1 MESLGL
7 ARMDG
12 MKLRALMQ
20 VPSRRPVLRSP
31 KPFGA
36 SWLLSVLLVLLLVGC
51 RTGSAS
57 EGERKRGQSGPKEVR
72 EVELV
77 AVEQRPI
84 EQAVEVS
91 GTLAPDEEV
100 TVAVKVAGRLQ
111 SIAVDLAS
119 PVKRDQPI
127 AEVEPADYRLRVE
140 QAAAALAQARAQLGL
155 PPRGGEQGFDAE
167 NTAIVRQAQATM
179 KHAQAELAR
188 AKVMEKSGLTSQAS
202 LEALEA
208 QAIRSETAVQAAL
221 EEVRIRQAT
230 MRQRQSELSLAQK
243 QLQDTV
249 LRAPLD
255 GIVQARLATAGEYLA
270 VGAPVVRIVRI
281 DPLRLRVAIPE
292 REAHSVAAG
301 QSVQVRV
308 DGTPQSYTGLVSR
321 IAPSLEQESRSLLVE
336 ADVKN
341 PGALRPG
348 SFAHARIVVGTEPVL
363 ALPKT
368 AVVVFAG
375 LYKVLLVQEGKAV
388 EKVVTPGRTEGEWTE
403 IVSGLKRGEQVVVKP
418 GSLQQ
423 GQPVRVKLGA

>member
-1 MESLGL
+1 
-7 ARMDG
+7 
-12 MKLRALMQ
+12 MKLRRVMRS
-20 VPSRRPVLRSP
+20 PSRWPVSHPAGR
-31 KPFGA
+31 A
-36 SWLLSVLLVLLLVGC
+36 RAWLALPVLLVLLAIGC
-51 RTGSAS
+51 RTGAAS
-57 EGERKRGQSGPKEVR
+57 EGERKQRGAPGSKEVR

-77 AVEQRPI
+77 AVRQRPL

-111 SIAVDLAS
+111 SISVDLAS
-119 PVKRDQPI
+119 PVKKDQPI

-140 QAAAALAQARAQLGL
+140 QALAALAQARAQLGL
-155 PPRGGEQGFDAE
+155 PLRGGDQSFDVE

-188 AKVMEKSGLTSQAS
+188 TQYLAKSGLTSQAN
-202 LEALEA
+202 LEAVEA
-208 QAIRSETAVQAAL
+208 QATRSETAVQAAL

-243 QLQDTV
+243 QLADTV

-292 REAHSVAAG
+292 REAHSIMAG
-301 QSVQVRV
+301 QTVEVRV
-308 DGTPQSYTGLVSR
+308 DGAPQRHTGLVSR

-341 PGALRPG
+341 PGTLRPG
-348 SFAHARIVVGTEPVL
+348 SFAHARIVVGIQPVL
-363 ALPKT
+363 TVPKS

-375 LYKVLLVQEGKAV
+375 LYKVLLVQGGKAV
-388 EKVVTPGRTEGEWTE
+388 EKAVTPGKTEGEWTE
-403 IVSGLKRGEQVVVKP
+403 IVSGLKPGEQIVVRP
-418 GSLQQ
+418 GSLQH
-423 GQPVRVKLGA
+423 GQPVRVKPGA